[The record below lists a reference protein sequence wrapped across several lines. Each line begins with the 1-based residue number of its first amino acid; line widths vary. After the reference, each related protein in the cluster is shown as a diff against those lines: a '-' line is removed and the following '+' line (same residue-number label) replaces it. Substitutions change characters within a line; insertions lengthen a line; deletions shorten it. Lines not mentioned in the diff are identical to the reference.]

1 MRSFRYILFYIAV
14 VRAPYREEK
23 RRSPLL
29 VQCDDSALAIPV
41 VEDCFTLVFFFER
54 LKRK

>member
-1 MRSFRYILFYIAV
+1 MRSFRYMLFYIAV

-29 VQCDDSALAIPV
+29 VQCDDSAFAIPV
-41 VEDCFTLVFFFER
+41 VEDCFTLVFFF
-54 LKRK
+54 